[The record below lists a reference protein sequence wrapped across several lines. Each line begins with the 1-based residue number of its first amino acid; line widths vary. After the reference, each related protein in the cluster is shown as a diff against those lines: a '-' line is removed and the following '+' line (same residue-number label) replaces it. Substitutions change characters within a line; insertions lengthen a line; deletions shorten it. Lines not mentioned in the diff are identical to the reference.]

1 MTGIYGGFIVS
12 QLFLLFRGRF
22 RATALPPLSI
32 VVTLALFV
40 VAMGLDGLNS
50 TLDDVGLITI
60 YQPLNE
66 MRYITGALT
75 GTALGVF
82 LWLLSGSILWRRDRQ
97 VNQPIIRGWRELLVL
112 LGLVAGFG
120 LIAASGWTALYG
132 PLVFILAAS
141 AVIVLFTLS
150 LSFIQ
155 LTRRREN
162 SAVVA
167 ADLGGPA
174 VVALVS
180 SYAVM
185 LILGGGRFWLEAAM
199 NLPAQV

>member
-1 MTGIYGGFIVS
+1 
-12 QLFLLFRGRF
+12 
-22 RATALPPLSI
+22 
-32 VVTLALFV
+32 
-40 VAMGLDGLNS
+40 MGLDGLNS

-82 LWLLSGSILWRRDRQ
+82 LWLLAGSILWRRDRQ
-97 VNQPIIRGWRELLVL
+97 VNQPIIRGWRELLAL
-112 LGLVAGFG
+112 LGLVSGFG
-120 LIAASGWTALYG
+120 LVAVSGWVALYG
-132 PLVFILAAS
+132 PLVFVLAAS

-162 SAVVA
+162 SAVA
-167 ADLGGPA
+167 TSDLAGPA
-174 VVALVS
+174 IAALVC
-180 SYAVM
+180 SYAIM
-185 LILGGGRFWLEAAM
+185 LVLGGGRFWLEAAM
-199 NLPAQV
+199 NLPAKV